1 MVEHLHDGEPDPV
14 TLIWLML
21 LVVGLVLLGYTVVRA
36 LVGGLADGFGG
47 ADLRAPSSRPRARE
61 VLDERYAAGELSTQE
76 YEERRA
82 VLARGEDGS

>member
-1 MVEHLHDGEPDPV
+1 
-14 TLIWLML
+14 ML
-21 LVVGLVLLGYTVVRA
+21 A
-36 LVGGLADGFGG
+36 GGLADGSGG
-47 ADLRAPSSRPRARE
+47 ADLRTSSGGPRARQ